1 MESGCISLF
10 FVDRTMTEILEST
23 PTNPPTPV
31 RQAKQSGN
39 GRTPLWILIS
49 VIVGFMLPV
58 CSCAV
63 LTLTSLAGIGMMG
76 SGSTISSSGS
86 GDAVAIVRVEGTI
99 TSSDSA
105 DYTGGPS
112 AGAVSGVVIADL
124 EAAANDNSVKAIVLR
139 VDSPGGTVTGSSQIY
154 EVIRDYEKPVVVS
167 MAGLAASGGYQISA
181 PADYI
186 FARPDTFT
194 GSIGVIMT
202 LFNAEELIDEVGVDV
217 ILLTSGPN
225 KSLGSTWEEL
235 TPEHQE
241 ILEALIDETYEDF
254 VNIVADGRGMDMAT
268 VRDLAD
274 GRIYSGRQAV
284 DNGLADELGN
294 LDDAIAKAAELGG
307 ISGAPRIVEYERL
320 PSFSQILLGVSS
332 LTSQSEADRIVN
344 LMGEF
349 MMPTL
354 EYRYVGPQ

>member
-1 MESGCISLF
+1 MEETTTTHSNRPATIS
-10 FVDRTMTEILEST
+10 
-23 PTNPPTPV
+23 
-31 RQAKQSGN
+31 QSSEKN
-39 GRTPLWILIS
+39 RTPLWILLS
-49 VIVGFMLPV
+49 VVVGFMLPI

-63 LTLTSLAGIGMMG
+63 LAFTSVASIGMLG
-76 SGSTISSSGS
+76 SGSSVAGSSGS

-105 DYTGGPS
+105 EFTGG
-112 AGAVSGVVIADL
+112 ATSGVVIADL
-124 EAAANDNSVKAIVLR
+124 EAAAEDDAVKAIVLR

-202 LFNAEELIDEVGVDV
+202 LFNAKELIDDIGVDV
-217 ILLTSGPN
+217 ILFTSGPN
-225 KSLGSTWEEL
+225 KSMGSNWEDI
-235 TPEHQE
+235 TPEQQQ
-241 ILEALIDETYEDF
+241 IFEALIDESYDYF
-254 VNIVADGRGMDMAT
+254 VELVADGRGMDMET
-268 VRDLAD
+268 VRELAD
-274 GRIYSGRQAV
+274 GRIYTGRQAA
-284 DNGLADELGN
+284 DNGLVDELGN

-307 ISGAPRIVEYERL
+307 ISGEPRIVEYEHL
-320 PSFSQILLGVSS
+320 PGLSQLLLGVSS
-332 LTSQSEADRIVN
+332 LASQSEADRIIG

-349 MMPTL
+349 MTPSL

>member
-1 MESGCISLF
+1 MGENKN
-10 FVDRTMTEILEST
+10 MTET
-23 PTNPPTPV
+23 TQDMPTVPPAT
-31 RQAKQSGN
+31 SGKN
-39 GRTPLWILIS
+39 RTPLWILLS

-63 LTLTSLAGIGMMG
+63 LSLTSIAGLSMLG
-76 SGSTISSSGS
+76 SSAASSGGT
-86 GDAVAIVRVEGTI
+86 GDAVAIVRVESAI

-105 DYTGGPS
+105 EFTGT
-112 AGAVSGVVIADL
+112 ATSGLIISDL
-124 EAAANDNSVKAIVLR
+124 EAAAEDASVKAIVLR

-167 MAGLAASGGYQISA
+167 MAGMAASGGYQISA

-194 GSIGVIMT
+194 GSIGVILT
-202 LFNAEELIDEVGVDV
+202 LFNAQQLIDEIGVDV

-225 KSLGSTWEEL
+225 KSMGSTWEEI
-235 TPEHQE
+235 TPEQQA
-241 ILEALIDETYEDF
+241 IFEALIDESYEDF
-254 VNIVADGRGMDMAT
+254 VQSVADGRGMDVTT
-268 VRDLAD
+268 VRELAD
-274 GRIYSGRQAV
+274 GRIYSGRQAA
-284 DNGLADELGN
+284 DNGLVDALGD

-307 ISGAPRIVEYERL
+307 ISGEPRIVEYEHL
-320 PSFSQILLGVSS
+320 PGLRQLILGASS
-332 LTSQSEADRIVN
+332 LASQSEADRIVE

-349 MMPTL
+349 MTPAL

>member
-1 MESGCISLF
+1 MEETSVTNSNKL
-10 FVDRTMTEILEST
+10 VTRT
-23 PTNPPTPV
+23 
-31 RQAKQSGN
+31 QSSEKN
-39 GRTPLWILIS
+39 RTPLWILLS
-49 VIVGFMLPV
+49 VVVGFMLPV

-63 LTLTSLAGIGMMG
+63 FMLTSAASVGMLGSSSPVAG
-76 SGSTISSSGS
+76 SSGS

-105 DYTGGPS
+105 EFTGG
-112 AGAVSGVVIADL
+112 ATSGVVIADM
-124 EAAANDNSVKAIVLR
+124 EAAAKDNAVKAIVLR

-167 MAGLAASGGYQISA
+167 MAGLAASGGYQVSA

-202 LFNAEELIDEVGVDV
+202 LFNAADLIDEVGVDV
-217 ILLTSGPN
+217 ILFTSGPN
-225 KSLGSTWEEL
+225 KSMGSNWKDI
-235 TPEHQE
+235 TPEQQQ
-241 ILEALIDETYEDF
+241 IFEALIDESYEYF
-254 VNIVADGRGMDMAT
+254 VELVADGRGMDIET
-268 VRDLAD
+268 VRELAD
-274 GRIYSGRQAV
+274 GRIYTGRQAA
-284 DNGLADELGN
+284 DNGLVDELGN

-307 ISGAPRIVEYERL
+307 ISGEPRIVEYEHL
-320 PSFSQILLGVSS
+320 PGLSQLLLGFSS
-332 LTSQSEADRIVN
+332 LASQSEADRIIG

-349 MMPTL
+349 MTPSL